1 MGIFC
6 CSSVKETDIAF
17 CTANCKWSILNCIN
31 GQIID
36 HSFLHLS
43 KSLIIGWVNWS
54 SLNLKDQFL
63 IYILNSV
70 LSIPWNSIF
79 FQISPRTSRAAAWLV
94 LAPVLNSGSGDGRVL
109 ETVGKSQTNSLE
121 NCCLY
126 SSGQF
131 PTGFCLDCWLLTKQP
146 PLTML
151 HFPSE
156 KNVLENFINILKL
169 KLIFQRISY

>member
-1 MGIFC
+1 M
-6 CSSVKETDIAF
+6 
-17 CTANCKWSILNCIN
+17 
-31 GQIID
+31 
-36 HSFLHLS
+36 
-43 KSLIIGWVNWS
+43 
-54 SLNLKDQFL
+54 NLKDQFL

-79 FQISPRTSRAAAWLV
+79 FQISPRTSRAAAWSV
-94 LAPVLNSGSGDGRVL
+94 LAPVLNSGSGDGGVL

-131 PTGFCLDCWLLTKQP
+131 PTGFCLDCWLLSKQP

-151 HFPSE
+151 HFASE
-156 KNVLENFINILKL
+156 KMCWKFSKILWSSSSYFNEFHISAHFIFYGYLIKARAERFLSFSKLFWPIDLFARKWCGCGFYIGLDVL
-169 KLIFQRISY
+169 